1 MQRAERGHR
10 PAPTTRCRKAD
21 GRSSV
26 MEILTRHAPEIV
38 MFITGGLCI
47 ALPIALAGVD
57 WPMGAACAFGGVLVA
72 WGALGVEP

>member
-1 MQRAERGHR
+1 
-10 PAPTTRCRKAD
+10 
-21 GRSSV
+21 

-47 ALPIALAGVD
+47 SLPIALAGVD